1 MIHRSDAWQDPTPL
15 LGFIVDESGNV
26 MEFGAHRDALEFMA
40 QIMEEVQSFA
50 KGYQEIFSS
59 YQKDSH
65 VSRLLQFDMNFL
77 KGSFIELPGAQ
88 SKRLDLEKRNKDIL
102 ELESILVNIMPDMSL
117 RELIDSS

>member
-40 QIMEEVQSFA
+40 QIMEEVESFA
-50 KGYQEIFSS
+50 NGYQEIFSS

-88 SKRLDLEKRNKDIL
+88 SKRLDLEKRKKDIL

>member
-15 LGFIVDESGNV
+15 LGFIVDESGEV

-59 YQKDSH
+59 YQTDSH

-88 SKRLDLEKRNKDIL
+88 SKRLDLEKRKKDIL

>member
-1 MIHRSDAWQDPTPL
+1 MIHRSDAWQDPTPW

-77 KGSFIELPGAQ
+77 KGSFIELPGVQ
-88 SKRLDLEKRNKDIL
+88 SKRLDLEKRKKDIL

>member
-77 KGSFIELPGAQ
+77 KGSFIELPGVQ
-88 SKRLDLEKRNKDIL
+88 SKRLDLEKRKKDVL

>member
-1 MIHRSDAWQDPTPL
+1 MIHRSDVWQDPTPL
-15 LGFIVDESGNV
+15 LGFIVDESGIV

-40 QIMEEVQSFA
+40 QIMEEVQGFA
-50 KGYQEIFSS
+50 QGYQEIFSS

-77 KGSFIELPGAQ
+77 KGSFIELPGVQ
-88 SKRLDLEKRNKDIL
+88 SKRLDLEKRKKDVL